1 MPIRLRL
8 VLPALA
14 TLLVLAAAPAAHAK
28 VNKDPRFLE
37 VYDANVENLPNPA
50 DKCPARW
57 QGLVAAIKA
66 RKVAPDVLTVE
77 QLSGT
82 AQANAY
88 AAYLSQQLGGSFVA
102 IVAKASPKP
111 MKSPC
116 GKVKRY
122 QTNAI
127 FYRPGRLEPIPRT
140 VGRWQADHLSKGH
153 CRDNTQDRS
162 IGVRQLFLDKR
173 ANRFVTIGVTHW
185 PTAQSHGTPCATE
198 NARETI
204 SMMGRYGSDLR
215 IFGGDFN
222 VTPTRGGPWYARLT
236 GKHHYGDAIC
246 PQNTAICSAGNYT
259 SGGGRRID
267 MLFAK
272 RGDGSPAAAS
282 AAHTI
287 TTQEAGGRYSDHRA
301 ILARVHY

>member
-1 MPIRLRL
+1 MPIRLRSI
-8 VLPALA
+8 VAALA
-14 TLLVLAAAPAAHAK
+14 ALLLLAPAAHAK

-37 VYDANVENLPNPA
+37 VYDANVENLPNPG

-57 QGLVAAIKA
+57 QNLVAAIKA
-66 RKVAPDVLTVE
+66 RKVAPDVLTIE

-82 AQANAY
+82 AQMNAY
-88 AAYLSQQLGGSFVA
+88 AAYLSQQLGGSYVG
-102 IVAKASPKP
+102 IIAKASPKP

-116 GKVKRY
+116 GSAKRY

-127 FYRPGRLEPIPRT
+127 FYRPGRLQPIAGT
-140 VGRWQADHLSKGH
+140 TGRWQADHLSKGH

-162 IGVRQLFLDKR
+162 IGVRQVFFDKR
-173 ANRFVTIGVTHW
+173 ASKFVTIGVTHW

-198 NARETI
+198 NARETVK
-204 SMMGRYGSDLR
+204 MMARYGSNLR

-222 VTPTRGGPWYARLT
+222 VTPTRGGSWYARLT
-236 GKHHYGDAIC
+236 GKRHYGDAVC
-246 PQNTAICSAGNYT
+246 PGNTAACSAANWT

-272 RGDGSPAAAS
+272 RGDGSPAPAT

-287 TTQEAGGRYSDHRA
+287 TRQEAGGRYSDHRA